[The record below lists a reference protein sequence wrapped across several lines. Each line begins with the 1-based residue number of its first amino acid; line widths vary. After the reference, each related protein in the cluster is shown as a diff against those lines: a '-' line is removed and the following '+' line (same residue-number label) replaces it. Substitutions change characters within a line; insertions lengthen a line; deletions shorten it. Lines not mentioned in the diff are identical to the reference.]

1 MPVEQVHV
9 PGKIREVSPKVP
21 EEKREDSAEYWEKQ
35 VKAKRAQKEYEALG
49 TPPEP
54 PEPPFKV
61 TGGINL
67 GNIDLQ
73 EQQRQAREEATQQRA
88 EFQKRIEAADKAATD
103 AREALNNANLVH
115 LKENLSAQIQALQN
129 AITSSG
135 KRDIVSELDTVET
148 LAGKLGL
155 QRNPIGKSDWDG
167 QLQLEKFKLD
177 QKREDR
183 KYMLELKRDERMW
196 QLELKKL
203 EQSAKES
210 EARAEAE
217 RSKYAFMASL
227 PEQLGSTIA
236 KGMLARGT
244 PAAGPAISGQ
254 PGPQERAAPAA
265 PAVRTI
271 EAGEGESGEIQCPAC
286 GTSVGIGPTAANA
299 VCVKCHQKF
308 VIRRI
313 EPQQVESEPAEMPSR
328 TQPVEVNNE
337 SRRE

>member
-1 MPVEQVHV
+1 MSVEQVHV
-9 PGKIREVSPKVP
+9 PGKIREVSPKTP
-21 EEKREDSAEYWEKQ
+21 EEKKEDSAEYWEKQ
-35 VKAKRAQKEYEALG
+35 VKAKRAQKEYEPLG
-49 TPPEP
+49 KPEEP

-61 TGGINL
+61 SGGINL
-67 GNIDLQ
+67 GTIDLQ

-103 AREALNNANLVH
+103 AREALNTANLVH

-129 AITSSG
+129 AITTG
-135 KRDIVSELDTVET
+135 NKRDIVSELDTVET

-155 QRNPIGKSDWDG
+155 QRNPVGKSDFEA

-183 KYMLELKRDERMW
+183 KWMLELKRDERKW

-203 EQSAKES
+203 EQGAKEAD
-210 EARAEAE
+210 ARAEAE
-217 RSKYAFMASL
+217 RNKYAFMASL

-236 KGMLARGT
+236 KGILARGT
-244 PAAGPAISGQ
+244 PAAGQ
-254 PGPQERAAPAA
+254 PVSAQPAA

-271 EAGEGESGEIQCPAC
+271 EAGEGESGEISCPNC
-286 GTSVGIGPTAANA
+286 GTNIGIGPTATNA
-299 VCVKCHQKF
+299 VCVKCRQKF
-308 VIRRI
+308 IINRI
-313 EPQQVESEPAEMPSR
+313 ARPAAEQPPSEPQ
-328 TQPVEVNNE
+328 PVGVSDE